1 MGWQTIHA
9 AIYTPNGDESMFDF
23 FDNIAGKQFIWILI
37 ACVLAFLVLLI
48 DYSFWSQIPPIVF
61 GISFILLVAVLI
73 FGVETGGARAWFKI
87 GPIKIQPAEFA
98 KLANCLMIAYI
109 FDRLKVKIGLNKG
122 TLIAI
127 AVLAIPCFLILL
139 EKETG
144 SVLVFSALIIMFYR
158 EGLHPAIPISGI
170 ILVIL
175 FYASFIF
182 GQDYVSIFLLLAG
195 LVALVTLFFLKKS
208 ILFFVITVVL
218 TLSSIGFVR
227 GATYLVDQL
236 QTHQKNRIYA
246 LFDPYKYKTDEGYQ
260 ASQSM
265 MAIGHGKLTGRG
277 HLNGELTQ
285 MDQVPEQFT
294 DFIFC
299 TIGEEQGWIGSTI
312 VILVYLAFLTRL
324 IYIAERQKTRFA
336 RVYGYSVASIIFFH
350 FTINVGM
357 TMSIFPV
364 IGIPLPFFSYG
375 GSSLISFTLLV
386 FILLKCDM
394 QRSQLLG
401 RI

>member
-9 AIYTPNGDESMFDF
+9 AIYTPKGEESMFDF
-23 FDNIAGKQFIWILI
+23 FANIAGKQFVWILL
-37 ACVLAFLVLLI
+37 ASLLAFLVLLI
-48 DYSFWSQIPPIVF
+48 DYSFWNQIPPIIY

-109 FDRLKVKIGLNKG
+109 FDKMKVKIGLNQG
-122 TLIAI
+122 TFVAIMILI
-127 AVLAIPCFLILL
+127 VPCFLILL

-158 EGLHPAIPISGI
+158 EGLHPAIPVTGI
-170 ILVIL
+170 IFVLL

-182 GQDYVSIFLLLAG
+182 GEDYVTIFIAVAG
-195 LVALVTLFFLKKS
+195 ALTLGVLFFLKKQT
-208 ILFFVITVVL
+208 ITYFVTIGIIAG
-218 TLSSIGFVR
+218 SIGFVR
-227 GATYLVDQL
+227 GANYLVDHL

-299 TIGEEQGWIGSTI
+299 TIGEEQGWIGSSL
-312 VILVYLAFLTRL
+312 VILVYLAFLGRL

-336 RVYGYSVASIIFFH
+336 RVYGYCVASILFFH
-350 FTINVGM
+350 FTINIGM
-357 TMSIFPV
+357 TISIFPV

-375 GSSLISFTLLV
+375 GSSLITFTLLV

-394 QRSQLLG
+394 QRSTLLG
-401 RI
+401 RV